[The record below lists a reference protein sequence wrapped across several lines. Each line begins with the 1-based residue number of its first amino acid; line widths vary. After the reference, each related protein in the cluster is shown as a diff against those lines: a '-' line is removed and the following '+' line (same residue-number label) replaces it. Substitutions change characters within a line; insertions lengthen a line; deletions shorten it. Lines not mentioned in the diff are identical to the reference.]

1 MPPRMPH
8 KVTIINPGPV
18 STSPL
23 TGNLV
28 TGPEVRTRTK
38 AYLSQ
43 RPVENLSSAIEMTG
57 AQDTVIGVYTLLVPA
72 GVPLRAESVIEDSA
86 GARYEVEGSPASRQR
101 SPYPGGQRIM
111 YQAAALRRVS
121 DLQGV

>member
-8 KVTIINPGPV
+8 KVTVINPGPV

-23 TGNLV
+23 TGNRV
-28 TGPEVRTRTK
+28 TGPETRTRTR
-38 AYLSQ
+38 AYLSA

-57 AQDTVIGVYTLLVPA
+57 AQNTVIGVYTLLVPP

-86 GARYEVEGSPASRQR
+86 GARYEVEGSPAQRQR
-101 SPYPGGQRIM
+101 SPYPGGQRVY